1 MDKKKN
7 VYSIEFKINV
17 IERYNSGDEG
27 GVKALSKK
35 LGFRSHNMLTQ
46 WLKKY
51 NEFGIAGLEDKR
63 GKTSSPMRGRPQKH
77 YDSPEEEI
85 LKLKAENEY
94 LKGLLEINQ
103 DNIKKK
109 QICSY

>member
-1 MDKKKN
+1 MGKKKN
-7 VYSIEFKINV
+7 FYSIEFKINV
-17 IERYNSGDEG
+17 IERYNSGNEG
-27 GVKALSKK
+27 GVKALSEK

-51 NEFGIAGLEDKR
+51 NEFGIAGLANKR
-63 GKTSSPMRGRPQKH
+63 GKTLSPMRGRPQKH

-85 LKLKAENEY
+85 LKLKVENEY
-94 LKGLLEINQ
+94 LKKLLEINQ

-109 QICSY
+109 GNMK

>member
-1 MDKKKN
+1 MGKKKN
-7 VYSIEFKINV
+7 FYSVEFKINV
-17 IERYNSGDEG
+17 IKRYNSGEEG

-35 LGFRSHNMLTQ
+35 LGFRSNTMLRD

-51 NEFGIAGLEDKR
+51 NEFGAAGLDSKR
-63 GKTSSPMRGRPQKH
+63 GKSLTPMRGRPKKTFVSH
-77 YDSPEEEI
+77 EEEI

-94 LKGLLEINQ
+94 LKQLLKINQ

-109 QICSY
+109 

>member
-1 MDKKKN
+1 MGKKKDI
-7 VYSIEFKINV
+7 YSIEFKINV
-17 IERYNSGDEG
+17 IEGYNNGDEG

-51 NEFGIAGLEDKR
+51 NEFGIAGFEDKR
-63 GKTSSPMRGRPQKH
+63 GKPSSPMIGRPQKH
-77 YDSPEEEI
+77 YDSPKEEI

-94 LKGLLEINQ
+94 LKGLLAINQ

-109 QICSY
+109 EI

>member
-1 MDKKKN
+1 MGKKKN
-7 VYSIEFKINV
+7 FYSVEFKINI
-17 IERYNSGDEG
+17 IERYNSGNEG
-27 GVKALSKK
+27 GVKSLSKK
-35 LGFRSHNMLTQ
+35 LGFRSPNMLTQ

-51 NEFGIAGLEDKR
+51 NEFGMAGLESKR
-63 GKTSSPMRGRPQKH
+63 GKSPSPMRGRPKKN

-94 LKGLLEINQ
+94 LKKLLQVNK

-109 QICSY
+109 ENMK

>member
-1 MDKKKN
+1 MGKKKN
-7 VYSIEFKINV
+7 IYSIEFKIDV
-17 IERYNSGDEG
+17 IERYNSGKEG

-63 GKTSSPMRGRPQKH
+63 GKTPAPMRGRPKKH
-77 YDSPEEEI
+77 YDSTDEEI

-109 QICSY
+109 ENTK

>member
-1 MDKKKN
+1 MSKKN
-7 VYSIEFKINV
+7 NTYSVDFKINT

-35 LGFRSHNMLTQ
+35 LGFRSHNMLTR
-46 WLKKY
+46 WLKSY

-63 GKTSSPMRGRPQKH
+63 GKTPAPMRGRPKKY

-85 LKLKAENEY
+85 LKLRAENEY
-94 LKGLLEINQ
+94 LKKLLEINQ
-103 DNIKKK
+103 ENIKKK
-109 QICSY
+109 GNMK

>member
-1 MDKKKN
+1 
-7 VYSIEFKINV
+7 
-17 IERYNSGDEG
+17 
-27 GVKALSKK
+27 
-35 LGFRSHNMLTQ
+35 MLTQ

-63 GKTSSPMRGRPQKH
+63 GKTLAPMRGSPKKY

-94 LKGLLEINQ
+94 LKGLLEKNQ

-109 QICSY
+109 ENMK

>member
-1 MDKKKN
+1 MVKKKN
-7 VYSIEFKINV
+7 IYSIEFKINT

-35 LGFRSHNMLTQ
+35 LSFRSHNILTQ
-46 WLKKY
+46 WLIKY
-51 NEFGIAGLEDKR
+51 NEFGIAGLENKR
-63 GKTSSPMRGRPQKH
+63 GKTLSPMRGRPKKN

-85 LKLKAENEY
+85 IKLKAENEY
-94 LKGLLEINQ
+94 LKNLLEINQ

-109 QICSY
+109 